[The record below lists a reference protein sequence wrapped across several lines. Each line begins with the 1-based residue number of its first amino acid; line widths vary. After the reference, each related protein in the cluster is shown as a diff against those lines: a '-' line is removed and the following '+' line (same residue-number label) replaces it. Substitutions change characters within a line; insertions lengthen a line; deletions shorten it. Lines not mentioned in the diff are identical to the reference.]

1 MKALISVISLF
12 TLIHAQADQE
22 IQNIE
27 HMPLHT
33 KLLWGEKGFFRQLNF
48 GPETRKDE
56 LKLRVKMLQNHQKLA
71 LVSLGLI
78 AYQSSLGNKMK
89 EGDYTV
95 REDHKRL
102 SMITWGAYMTSA
114 SLSYFAPPAQKY
126 DNKISSMRIHR
137 WLSYVHFAGMLAIP
151 VLGKNIVTSNDY
163 DKALKQHQTV
173 ANITF
178 VSMSLSALLTFLPY

>member
-1 MKALISVISLF
+1 MKVLFSVVSLLA
-12 TLIHAQADQE
+12 LIHAQPDQE

-27 HMPLHT
+27 QMPLHT

-71 LVSLGLI
+71 LASLGLI

-126 DNKISSMRIHR
+126 DSKISSMRIHR
-137 WLSYVHFAGMLAIP
+137 WLSYVHFAGMMAVP

>member
-1 MKALISVISLF
+1 MKVLFSVVSLLA
-12 TLIHAQADQE
+12 LIHAQPDQE

-27 HMPLHT
+27 QMPLHT

-71 LVSLGLI
+71 LASLGLI

-126 DNKISSMRIHR
+126 DSKISSMRIHR
-137 WLSYVHFAGMLAIP
+137 WLSYVHFAGMMAVP

-163 DKALKQHQTV
+163 NKALKQHQTV

>member
-1 MKALISVISLF
+1 MKVLFSVISLLA
-12 TLIHAQADQE
+12 LIHAQPDQE

-71 LVSLGLI
+71 LASLGLI

-95 REDHKRL
+95 RENHKRL

-126 DNKISSMRIHR
+126 DSKISSMRIHR
-137 WLSYVHFAGMLAIP
+137 WLSYVHFAGMMAVP

>member
-1 MKALISVISLF
+1 MKALILVISFF
-12 TLIHAQADQE
+12 TLLHAQADQE

-27 HMPLHT
+27 HMHLHT

-137 WLSYVHFAGMLAIP
+137 WLSYVHFAGMMAVP

>member
-1 MKALISVISLF
+1 MKVLFSVISLLA
-12 TLIHAQADQE
+12 LIHAQPDQE
-22 IQNIE
+22 IQNID

-71 LVSLGLI
+71 LASLGLI

-95 REDHKRL
+95 RENHKRL
-102 SMITWGAYMTSA
+102 SMITWL
-114 SLSYFAPPAQKY
+114 SL
-126 DNKISSMRIHR
+126 IH
-137 WLSYVHFAGMLAIP
+137 I
-151 VLGKNIVTSNDY
+151 
-163 DKALKQHQTV
+163 
-173 ANITF
+173 
-178 VSMSLSALLTFLPY
+178 